1 MHSIFTRVL
10 LSQFP
15 HFWILLW
22 SFVSGLAGLIWITTL
37 LWVSSLP
44 GYLADLELNLQNCV
58 SQLISKFSL
67 SLNVYILLILSLW
80 RALTNTVVEIL
91 SLFSSNKLFMV
102 ILMFQVKLKVILWIS
117 VSNTIRIFN
126 FITSSL
132 YINLKMIGVVLKWL
146 VLSKNEFF
154 PFRNKANLTSDSEFY
169 LCS

>member
-37 LWVSSLP
+37 LWVSCLP
-44 GYLADLELNLQNCV
+44 GYLADFELNLQNCV

>member
-22 SFVSGLAGLIWITTL
+22 SFVSSLAGLIWITTL

-80 RALTNTVVEIL
+80 RALTNTVVVIL
-91 SLFSSNKLFMV
+91 SFFSSNKLFMV
-102 ILMFQVKLKVILWIS
+102 ILIFQVKLKVILWIS

-132 YINLKMIGVVLKWL
+132 YINLKMIGIVLKWL

-154 PFRNKANLTSDSEFY
+154 PFRNKENLTSDSEFY

>member
-146 VLSKNEFF
+146 VVSKNEFF